1 MEVAARPVPLESGM
15 GVVSLKVA
23 AGPVPLELGMRVVSL
38 KVAARPVPLELE
50 MGVRP
55 TAVRQAWLRPGEE
68 VRPSAVVKRRLPEP
82 GMGVEDG

>member
-1 MEVAARPVPLESGM
+1 MGVESLEVAARLVPLES
-15 GVVSLKVA
+15 
-23 AGPVPLELGMRVVSL
+23 
-38 KVAARPVPLELE
+38 E

-82 GMGVEDG
+82 GVGVEDGWAR

>member
-1 MEVAARPVPLESGM
+1 MEVAARPETLESG
-15 GVVSLKVA
+15 
-23 AGPVPLELGMRVVSL
+23 
-38 KVAARPVPLELE
+38 

>member
-1 MEVAARPVPLESGM
+1 MEVAARLVPLESGM
-15 GVVSLKVA
+15 GVESLEVA
-23 AGPVPLELGMRVVSL
+23 ARLVPLES
-38 KVAARPVPLELE
+38 E

-82 GMGVEDG
+82 GMGMEDG